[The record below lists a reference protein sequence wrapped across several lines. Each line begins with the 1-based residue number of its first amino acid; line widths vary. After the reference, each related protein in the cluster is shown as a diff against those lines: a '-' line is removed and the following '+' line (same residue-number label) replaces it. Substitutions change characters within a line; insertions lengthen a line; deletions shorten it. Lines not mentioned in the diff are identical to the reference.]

1 MFPEIK
7 NNFVQ
12 EVKGLC
18 NFFFEGPTF
27 PYHSTRF
34 LWTFPQM
41 HWRFGNFNNFFT
53 KFVQMRPNVLIIG
66 LSDHNAALIII
77 LDARSDPPNT
87 FPIWWFWVQPTFQ
100 IFSVPGNFC
109 HRLWTDVIIAGVH
122 TVPFWSQYSSWLNTT
137 PHPQSLLWVYL
148 ELSPVSN
155 WTTLPPHCPFFL
167 RCIFDLIPATC
178 ATPPDIFAWNMLD
191 SFIVQSWYANL
202 SFRFLD
208 HQACKILE
216 V

>member
-1 MFPEIK
+1 
-7 NNFVQ
+7 
-12 EVKGLC
+12 
-18 NFFFEGPTF
+18 
-27 PYHSTRF
+27 
-34 LWTFPQM
+34 M

-53 KFVQMRPNVLIIG
+53 KFVQMRCNVLIIG

-122 TVPFWSQYSSWLNTT
+122 TVPFWPQYSSWLNTT

-148 ELSPVSN
+148 ELSLKLDHSSSLLSLFPEMYFS
-155 WTTLPPHCPFFL
+155 
-167 RCIFDLIPATC
+167 FDPYNLLNSLK
-178 ATPPDIFAWNMLD
+178 DIFAWNMLD

-208 HQACKILE
+208 HQTCKILE
-216 V
+216 VQQKLLYPS